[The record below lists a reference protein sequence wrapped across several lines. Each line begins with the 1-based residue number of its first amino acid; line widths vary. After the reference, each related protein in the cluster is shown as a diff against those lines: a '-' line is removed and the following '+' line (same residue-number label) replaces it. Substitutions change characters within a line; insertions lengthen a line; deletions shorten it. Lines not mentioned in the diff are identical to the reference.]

1 MNNKGVEMSV
11 KKTIE
16 AIQQMDSED
25 LNSIITAI
33 KWRRNQLHFRDA
45 QSFKV
50 GDRVS
55 FNGRHGAVLKGT
67 IEKVKIKY
75 ILVRTD
81 AGQRWNVP
89 GSHLTPIKE
98 KSNA

>member
-25 LNSIITAI
+25 LNSSITAI
-33 KWRRNQLHFRDA
+33 KLRRNQLHFRDA

-55 FNGRHGAVLKGT
+55 INGRHGAVLKGT

-75 ILVRTD
+75 ILV
-81 AGQRWNVP
+81 
-89 GSHLTPIKE
+89 
-98 KSNA
+98 

>member
-33 KWRRNQLHFRDA
+33 KLRRNQLHCRDA